1 MSTTFNPGYILE
13 VIPNLLKALPMTIVV
28 VVLSLLFGM
37 LLALL
42 LTAAKLGSSRILRTL
57 ATWYISFIRGTP
69 ALVQLFLVFY
79 GLPQVLKVIGIDING
94 WDKVV
99 FAIITFSLNGSA
111 FLSEIMR
118 STYLAVDRGQQEA
131 AYSVGMTW
139 WQAFRRIIFPQAFAI
154 ALPNL
159 GNSAISLL
167 KETSLAFTIGVVD
180 IMGRAQIISIRSN
193 GVSQLEL
200 FIAVSLLYWVMCFG
214 IEKGVAVM
222 EKFFKKGQ
230 KGIAG

>member
-1 MSTTFNPGYILE
+1 MGITFNPEYIVKVFPKLLE
-13 VIPNLLKALPMTIVV
+13 ALPLTLLIVI
-28 VVLSLLFGM
+28 LSLAFGL

-42 LTAAKLGSSRILRTL
+42 LTAAKLGSSRILRIL

-69 ALVQLFLVFY
+69 PLVQLFLVFY
-79 GLPQVLKVIGIDING
+79 GLPQVLKGIGIDINS

-99 FAIITFSLNGSA
+99 FAIITFSLNGAA

-118 STYLAVDRGQQEA
+118 SAYQAVDRGQQEA
-131 AYSVGMTW
+131 AFSVGMTPF
-139 WQAFRRIIFPQAFAI
+139 QAFRRVMLPQAFAI

-180 IMGRAQIISIRSN
+180 VMGRAQVISIRSN
-193 GVSQLEL
+193 GVNQLEL
-200 FIAVSLLYWVMCFG
+200 FIAVALLYWALCFI
-214 IEKGVAVM
+214 IEKAVALLERAFKKGHKGVA
-222 EKFFKKGQ
+222 G
-230 KGIAG
+230 